1 VHLTRWSRGGTFA
14 RRALTLFSLLLFVG
28 LIAACETN
36 TPQSTTVIA
45 GSHNEELWKPYRLIF
60 WLAGIVFV
68 VMMLIT
74 LVISLMFRERPGRAA
89 QQIHGNTR
97 LEVIWTIIPVAIV
110 AIMAV
115 PTVASIQAEAK
126 APPADALKVIA
137 IGHQW
142 WFEFRYP
149 DLNITTANELHIPEG
164 KHVVFEIRSQDV
176 IHAFWVPQLAGKIDM
191 MPGHVNGISFSGDVA
206 RPEPYLGQCAE
217 LCGLSH
223 ANMRFRVFV
232 DTPADFDAWARKER
246 TGAGSA
252 QPTDT
257 AARQGQEI
265 FLRSACI
272 GCHTVDG
279 TAAAGTLGPNL
290 SHVGSRSTIAAG
302 TIPNT
307 QDNLIKWI
315 NDSSDIKPGSKMPPM
330 GAAAGGALSQE
341 ELRAVSAYLLALK

>member
-1 VHLTRWSRGGTFA
+1 MLI
-14 RRALTLFSLLLFVG
+14 LLVG
-28 LIAACETN
+28 LLAACQTD
-36 TPQSTTVIA
+36 TPMSTTEIA

-68 VMMLIT
+68 VMMIVT
-74 LVISLMFRERPGRAA
+74 LVISLMFRERPGREA

-97 LEVIWTIIPVAIV
+97 LEVIWTLIPVAIV
-110 AIMAV
+110 AVMAV

-164 KHVVFEIRSQDV
+164 KPVAFEIRSNDV
-176 IHAFWVPQLAGKIDM
+176 IHSFWVPQLAGKIDM
-191 MPGHVNGISFSGDVA
+191 MPGHVNGIHFTGTKASQ
-206 RPEPYLGQCAE
+206 EPYLGQCVE

-232 DTPADFDAWARKER
+232 DTPQDFDTWARKER
-246 TGAGSA
+246 TGAGSVTPSDA
-252 QPTDT
+252 L
-257 AARQGQEI
+257 ARQGREV

-279 TAAAGTLGPNL
+279 TDAAGIAGPNL
-290 SHVGSRSTIAAG
+290 SHIGSRSTIAAG
-302 TIPNT
+302 TLANNE
-307 QDNLIKWI
+307 QNLIKWI
-315 NDSSDIKPGSKMPPM
+315 NDSSDVKPGSKMPPM
-330 GAAAGGALSQE
+330 GAAAGGALSE
-341 ELRAVSAYLLALK
+341 EEIRAIAAYLLALD